1 MAQAIAYLGFNGDC
15 AEAIRFYA
23 RVLGLGATVQQLLS
37 GADTPMRD
45 QIPPEHRHR
54 ILHARLRFDDGSYL
68 FAGDAPAQLPY
79 EGIKSV
85 SIAMAESVRLLVPA
99 LSGWVWILFFGL
111 TCTVTQV
118 LLSHRLYVLVL
129 KWLTLGLLSYFG
141 VLAVVDVNWA
151 QVAKA
156 VIVPHWS
163 FDAQFWLMRQ

>member
-23 RVLGLGATVQQLLS
+23 RVLGLGATVQQLVS

-54 ILHARLRFDDGSYL
+54 IIHARLRFEDGSYL

-85 SIAMAESVRLLVPA
+85 SIAMNYPTVADAERVFRA
-99 LSGWVWILFFGL
+99 LADGGKVTMAQQPTMWARSCGMVTDRFGTPWIINGELQGEYAL
-111 TCTVTQV
+111 
-118 LLSHRLYVLVL
+118 
-129 KWLTLGLLSYFG
+129 
-141 VLAVVDVNWA
+141 
-151 QVAKA
+151 
-156 VIVPHWS
+156 
-163 FDAQFWLMRQ
+163 